1 MQSFLAL
8 QKTDM
13 DAHNRQSRKQRA
25 QYHAYF
31 SEMGCMEQ
39 RIVQKHTTEKCGC
52 CSCQRCERSF
62 EAGAAARK
70 KAMVIL
76 RERYRWNLKGLQ
88 VEKLSKK
95 QSGVSKITKLLAC
108 FKYFMPEEFSVFCI
122 TC

>member
-31 SEMGCMEQ
+31 SEMGRMEQ
-39 RIVQKHTTEKCGC
+39 QIVQKHTTEKCGC

-62 EAGAAARK
+62 EAGSAARK

-76 RERYRWNLKGLQ
+76 RERYRWNLKGC
-88 VEKLSKK
+88 KWKNCRRSKAVYQK
-95 QSGVSKITKLLAC
+95 
-108 FKYFMPEEFSVFCI
+108 
-122 TC
+122 